1 MRVATGKLSR
11 PPPFLRKE
19 FPLCSVFV
27 FQASLAAH
35 LSTGVFSGFAEDDDC
50 DGSKTSPSL
59 LSANSEVTSANAALT
74 VLPHLRKSGIE
85 LASLH

>member
-27 FQASLAAH
+27 FQASLAAR
-35 LSTGVFSGFAEDDDC
+35 LSTDVFSGFAEDDC
-50 DGSKTSPSL
+50 DDSKASPSL
-59 LSANSEVTSANAALT
+59 LSVNSEVTSANAALT
-74 VLPHLRKSGIE
+74 VLSHLKKSGME
-85 LASLH
+85 LGSLS